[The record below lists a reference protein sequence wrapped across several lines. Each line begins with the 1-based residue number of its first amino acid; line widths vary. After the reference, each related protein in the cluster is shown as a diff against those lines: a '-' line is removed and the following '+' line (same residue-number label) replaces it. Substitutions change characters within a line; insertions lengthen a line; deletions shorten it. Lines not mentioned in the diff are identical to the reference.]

1 MSNVLVELAVDPIG
15 TDSTS
20 ESDFIVAAERVLRQA
35 IAAGSSFQYQI
46 GPMSTTIEGEL
57 YQVLSL
63 VGQMH
68 EAAFSEGAKRVLSTL
83 RIDDR
88 RDREPSI
95 SPHVDIVEKKLAVS
109 KAQMC

>member
-1 MSNVLVELAVDPIG
+1 MSKVLVELALDPIG
-15 TDSTS
+15 TDTTS
-20 ESDFIVAAERVLRQA
+20 ESDFIVAAERILKQSVSS
-35 IAAGSSFQYQI
+35 GSALQYQI

-57 YQVLSL
+57 YQVLSI

-68 EAAFSEGAKRVLSTL
+68 EAAFAEGAKRVISSV

-95 SPHVDIVEKKLAVS
+95 SHHVDVIEKKLAVS